1 MVGDWDLIYPHS
13 ITSAS
18 KIKVIMMIIITIIYD
33 NEENDRKLKTLV
45 IVKQILLVSGT
56 ENV

>member
-1 MVGDWDLIYPHS
+1 MAEDWDLMYPHS

-18 KIKVIMMIIITIIYD
+18 KIKEIMMMIITIIYD
-33 NEENDRKLKTLV
+33 NEENDWKLKTLM

>member
-1 MVGDWDLIYPHS
+1 MVGDWDLICPHS

-45 IVKQILLVSGT
+45 IVKQILPVSGT

>member
-1 MVGDWDLIYPHS
+1 MYPHS

-18 KIKVIMMIIITIIYD
+18 KIKEIMMMIITIIYD
-33 NEENDRKLKTLV
+33 NEENDWKLKTLM

>member
-1 MVGDWDLIYPHS
+1 M
-13 ITSAS
+13 
-18 KIKVIMMIIITIIYD
+18 MMIIITIIYD

>member
-1 MVGDWDLIYPHS
+1 MVEDWDLIYPHS

-33 NEENDRKLKTLV
+33 NGESDRKLKTLV

>member
-1 MVGDWDLIYPHS
+1 MAEDWDLMYPHS

-18 KIKVIMMIIITIIYD
+18 KINVIMMIIITIIYD